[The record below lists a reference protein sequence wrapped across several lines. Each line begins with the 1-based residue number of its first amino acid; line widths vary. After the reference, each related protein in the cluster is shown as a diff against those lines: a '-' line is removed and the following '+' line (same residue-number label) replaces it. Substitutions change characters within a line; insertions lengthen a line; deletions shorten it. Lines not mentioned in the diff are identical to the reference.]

1 MNYKRVTIDID
12 EADTAVSNWAEDNTN
27 TFTDGVWGVDEA
39 GVYHMFHHSRNDIVK
54 FEEVHNPCPNC
65 LHGWRRDV
73 GQTETTRNAPR
84 GLCHNENM
92 RSACR

>member
-1 MNYKRVTIDID
+1 MINMNYKRVTIDIE
-12 EADTAVSNWAEDNTN
+12 EADKAVSNWAEDNTN

-39 GVYHMFHHSRNDIVK
+39 GVYHMFHHSRNDIVN

-73 GQTETTRNAPR
+73 GPDGSDEECFTCNTTGFVPQ
-84 GLCHNENM
+84 
-92 RSACR
+92 

>member
-1 MNYKRVTIDID
+1 MINMNYKRVTIDID

-73 GQTETTRNAPR
+73 GPDASDEECFTCNTTGFVPQ
-84 GLCHNENM
+84 
-92 RSACR
+92 